1 MQLLRKKIML
11 IICFCIIVV
20 FICGAIQ
27 IYAVFYN
34 KIIGNVK
41 LKNGTWN
48 IEINKTEI
56 SKGMNKEFIIDNIN
70 ITENEHVKPG
80 KIAPGLSGNF
90 EILISPKNT
99 DVSVKYEISLNEEN
113 LSNGRLKIKSIKEV
127 ESNNKLIRTE
137 KNTYTAIIPLEEVK
151 KGKTN
156 RIKIEI
162 EWKNVEENNEED
174 TVFGSVEQNN
184 LKIPIT
190 VRASQY
196 LGEEINQYVEEW

>member
-137 KNTYTAIIPLEEVK
+137 QNTYTAIIPLEEVK

-196 LGEEINQYVEEW
+196 LGEEINQYVEE

>member
-70 ITENEHVKPG
+70 ITER
-80 KIAPGLSGNF
+80 
-90 EILISPKNT
+90 LIICYY
-99 DVSVKYEISLNEEN
+99 VFACIIS
-113 LSNGRLKIKSIKEV
+113 S
-127 ESNNKLIRTE
+127 
-137 KNTYTAIIPLEEVK
+137 TY
-151 KGKTN
+151 
-156 RIKIEI
+156 
-162 EWKNVEENNEED
+162 
-174 TVFGSVEQNN
+174 
-184 LKIPIT
+184 
-190 VRASQY
+190 
-196 LGEEINQYVEEW
+196 

>member
-196 LGEEINQYVEEW
+196 LGEEINQYVEE

>member
-1 MQLLRKKIML
+1 ML

-196 LGEEINQYVEEW
+196 LGEEINQYVEE